1 MPQASIGTSRVDTMV
16 RLTHEEKVERFYS
29 HGADLRAAQEEGIVS
44 FGYWTESTVDYRQ
57 ATEDL
62 LTLVLERER
71 PADRGTVL
79 NVACGN
85 GTETF
90 RIWEALRP
98 ERILAI
104 DLTDAH
110 VAHARNAAAQLGLAD
125 RITFQRADACT
136 FSHPPNGMS
145 YVIGIEGPAHFNTRA
160 DFLKKAYDLL
170 EPNGV
175 LLLTD
180 VIMKGDVASRSIV
193 HRTLA
198 EFCSEQWHMPRDN
211 WSNLPAYR
219 CLLSGIGFAVE
230 SVESIGHHV
239 FPGFARYNLR
249 WSSLVSAMRTR
260 GWRIGIG
267 LTFISW
273 LLGLAY
279 RWGLCDYV
287 YVRASKPGAA
297 QLSPAPSS

>member
-1 MPQASIGTSRVDTMV
+1 MA

-29 HGADLRAAQEEGIVS
+29 HGADLRAAQANGVLS
-44 FGYWTESTVDYRQ
+44 FGYWTKSTVDYQQ
-57 ATEDL
+57 ATRDL
-62 LTLVLERER
+62 LTWVLEREQ

-98 ERILAI
+98 EKIVAI

-110 VAHARNAAAQLGLAD
+110 IAHARDAAARMGLAD
-125 RITFQRADACT
+125 RITFQKADACA
-136 FSHPPNGMS
+136 FIHPSNSMS

-160 DFLKKAYDLL
+160 VFLKRAFDLL
-170 EPNGV
+170 EPGGV

-180 VIMKGDVASRSIV
+180 VIMKGHVASRSV
-193 HRTLA
+193 FLRMLA
-198 EFCSEQWHMPRDN
+198 GLSTRQWHMPRAN
-211 WSNLPAYR
+211 WTSLPDYR
-219 CLLSGIGFAVE
+219 SLLSGIGFAVE
-230 SVESIGHHV
+230 SLESIGQHV
-239 FPGFARYNLR
+239 FPGFVRYNLR
-249 WSSLVSAMRTR
+249 WSSLVNATKTR
-260 GWRIGIG
+260 GWRVGIG

-279 RWGLCDYV
+279 RCELCDYV
-287 YVRASKPGAA
+287 YVRALKPGAGRQEA
-297 QLSPAPSS
+297 

>member
-1 MPQASIGTSRVDTMV
+1 MA
-16 RLTHEEKVERFYS
+16 RLTHEQKVERFYS
-29 HGADLRAAQEEGIVS
+29 HGAERRAAQEDGSLS

-57 ATEDL
+57 ATRDL
-62 LTLVLERER
+62 LALVLEGEQ
-71 PADRGTVL
+71 PARRGTVL

-98 ERILAI
+98 ERIVAI
-104 DLTDAH
+104 DLTEAH
-110 VAHARNAAAQLGLAD
+110 IARARSAATQMGLAD
-125 RITFQRADACT
+125 RITFQKADACT
-136 FSHPPNGMS
+136 FSHPPNTMS

-160 DFLKKAYDLL
+160 AFLKKAYELL
-170 EPNGV
+170 EPDGV

-180 VIMKGDVASRSIV
+180 VIMNGDVAKRSLR
-193 HRTLA
+193 HRMLA
-198 EFCSEQWHMPRDN
+198 GFCSNQWHAPRDN
-211 WSNLPAYR
+211 WTNLLDYR
-219 CLLSGIGFAVE
+219 CLLGRIGFTVE
-230 SVESIGHHV
+230 SLESLGQHV
-239 FPGFARYNLR
+239 FPGFVRYNLR

-287 YVRASKPGAA
+287 YVRASKPR
-297 QLSPAPSS
+297 PCT

>member
-1 MPQASIGTSRVDTMV
+1 MA

-29 HGADLRAAQEEGIVS
+29 HGADLRAAQEDGIVS

-57 ATEDL
+57 ATKDL
-62 LTLVLERER
+62 LTLVLDGEQ

-98 ERILAI
+98 EKIVAI

-110 VAHARNAAAQLGLAD
+110 VEHARNEAKRMGLAD
-125 RITFQRADACT
+125 RITFQKADACA
-136 FSHPPNGMS
+136 FSHPSNTMS

-160 DFLKKAYDLL
+160 AFLKNAYDLL

-180 VIMKGDVASRSIV
+180 VIIKGDVANRSV
-193 HRTLA
+193 FHRMLA
-198 EFCSEQWHMPRDN
+198 GLCSKQWHMPRDN
-211 WSNLPAYR
+211 WSSLPDYR
-219 CLLSGIGFAVE
+219 RLLSGIGFVVE
-230 SVESIGHHV
+230 SLESIGDHV
-239 FPGFARYNLR
+239 LPGFSRYNLR

-260 GWRIGIG
+260 GWRLGIG

-273 LLGLAY
+273 LLGLTY
-279 RWGLCDYV
+279 RWGLSDYI
-287 YVRASKPGAA
+287 YVRASKPSAT
-297 QLSPAPSS
+297 